1 MIKRLTNP
9 GCIRKSPPTFRDL
22 IKFRYRLIPYFYDL
36 LWRSH
41 RDYAPWDR
49 PPLLARADSAI
60 PLNVAEQ
67 HFAKPG
73 DQRGFYLFPSRNDS
87 QFEYQCFEDDGESE
101 AYRDEKYWT
110 WRLQILGSR
119 SGLSV
124 KIECHG
130 DGYPQAG
137 QTILFLPRQE
147 MRPID
152 LQGGSIVS
160 DSCLGAQR
168 ELRIAL
174 S

>member
-1 MIKRLTNP
+1 MAFVVTGGLGFLWAGLWWVFYR
-9 GCIRKSPPTFRDL
+9 SPS
-22 IKFRYRLIPYFYDL
+22 K
-36 LWRSH
+36 H
-41 RDYAPWDR
+41 K
-49 PPLLARADSAI
+49 LLAEGERAYILEGQEPDKGASAD
-60 PLNVAEQ
+60 ER
-67 HFAKPG
+67 KP
-73 DQRGFYLFPSRNDS
+73 PSVKKILSSTRNDS

-101 AYRDEKYWT
+101 AYREEKYWI

-124 KIECHG
+124 KIERRG

-168 ELRIAL
+168 ELRIT
-174 S
+174 